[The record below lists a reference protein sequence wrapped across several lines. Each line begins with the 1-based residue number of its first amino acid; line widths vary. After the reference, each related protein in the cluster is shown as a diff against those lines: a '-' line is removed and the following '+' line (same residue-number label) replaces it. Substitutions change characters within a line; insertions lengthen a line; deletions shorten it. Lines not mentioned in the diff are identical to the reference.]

1 MKTQTDLRRPLYSFW
16 ISMIFVMVLSLLPAS
31 LQAQAPRSFSYQAV
45 ARNADGSIM
54 KDTKMDVRLTI
65 LQDSRDGKAVWT
77 ETQTVTTNAFGLF
90 SVVAGSK
97 TPLDLDWSAGPY
109 YLKVET
115 DLQDGAG
122 WKDMGTV
129 QILSVPYALQARSVG
144 SLDQLKVQGNDLQTD
159 SALFVVKRKD
169 GQTVFAV
176 YNDSIR
182 MYVNA
187 SPTGKNPRGGF
198 AIGGFGMNKGNEQ
211 DLMYISP
218 DSVRIYTRQPKTKN
232 PRGGFAIGSFGFNKG
247 AVANFMVLTPK
258 NYFIGHESGKFTSGL
273 YNSFIGY
280 QAGRSNTLGTSNS
293 FIGYLSGYSNTTGSY
308 NVFMGNNSGY
318 SNINGLNNVCIG
330 NNSGYKN
337 TGDYNTFLG
346 YYSGYSLLNSQN
358 NVYIGYQAGRYATKG
373 NYNVV
378 MGSGAGYYNNG
389 YYNVFIGYESGYNN
403 VSGADNRYSKYNTF
417 IGYQSGRG
425 NTTGWQ
431 NLAIGYMAGLNNQTA
446 TNQFFI
452 GNNAGQ
458 NLTKGYGNTFLGHY
472 AGQLSTDCSNNTFL
486 GYFTGRN
493 NTTGTDNVYV
503 GYASGSKSPGNMNI
517 MIGSKAGQNN
527 TGSGNIFLGYAAGFN
542 ETGSNKLYID
552 NSSTSTPLIWGD
564 FVNNDVKING
574 DLTVTGTITGT
585 LASSS
590 DIRLKKD
597 ITAFTGALEKIG
609 KIRAVEYYWDL
620 DDHSNLVSDPSLQL
634 GVIAQEL
641 QPVLPELVKKGPD
654 GYLSVDYIKMTVV
667 LLEAIKEQQKIIESQ
682 GREIDQLKNEKNKIA
697 ELEKTVKELREMMTG
712 VAARR

>member
-1 MKTQTDLRRPLYSFW
+1 MKTQTDFRRTLYSFW

-45 ARNADGSIM
+45 ARNADGSVM
-54 KDTKMDVRLTI
+54 KDTEMDVRLTI
-65 LQDSRDGKAVWT
+65 LQNTRDGEAVWT

-97 TPLDLDWSAGPY
+97 TPLDLDWNAGPY

-144 SLDQLKVQGNDLQTD
+144 SLNQLKVQGNDLQTD

-187 SPTGKNPRGGF
+187 STSGKNPRGGF
-198 AIGGFGMNKGNEQ
+198 AIGGFGMTKGNEQ
-211 DLMYISP
+211 DLMFVSP
-218 DSVRIYTRQPKTKN
+218 DSVRIYTRQQNTKN
-232 PRGGFAIGSFGFNKG
+232 PRGGFAIGGFGMTKG
-247 AVANFMVLTPK
+247 SVENYLELTPK
-258 NYFIGHESGKFTSGL
+258 NFFIGHESGKFNSGD
-273 YNSFIGY
+273 YNLFIGY
-280 QAGRSNTLGTSNS
+280 QAGRSNTTGTNNS
-293 FIGYLSGYSNTTGSY
+293 FIGFQSGYRNTIGSY
-308 NVFMGNNSGY
+308 NVFMGNRSGY
-318 SNINGLNNVCIG
+318 N
-330 NNSGYKN
+330 
-337 TGDYNTFLG
+337 
-346 YYSGYSLLNSQN
+346 
-358 NVYIGYQAGRYATKG
+358 
-373 NYNVV
+373 
-378 MGSGAGYYNNG
+378 NNG
-389 YYNVFIGYESGYNN
+389 HYNIFIGYESGYNN
-403 VSGADNRYSKYNTF
+403 TGGKDPRYSKYNTF

-431 NLAIGYMAGLNNQTA
+431 NLAIGYMAGLNNHTA

-458 NLTKGYGNTFLGHY
+458 NLTNGYGNTFLGHLS
-472 AGQLSTDCSNNTFL
+472 GQMSTNCSNNTFL

-493 NTTGTDNVYV
+493 NTTGSDNVYV
-503 GYASGSKSPGNMNI
+503 GYGSGSHTSGNQNTML
-517 MIGSKAGQNN
+517 GSKAGQNN
-527 TGSGNIFLGYAAGFN
+527 TGSGNVFLGYAAGFN

-564 FVNNDVKING
+564 FVNNNVKING
-574 DLTVTGTITGT
+574 NLTVTGTITGT
-585 LASSS
+585 LAGSS

-609 KIRAVEYYWDL
+609 KIRAVKYYWDL
-620 DDHSNLVSDPSLQL
+620 ENHSNLVSDPSLQL

-641 QPVLPELVKKGPD
+641 LPVLPELVKKGPD

-667 LLEAIKEQQKIIESQ
+667 LLEAIKEQQKIIETQ
-682 GREIDQLKNEKNKIA
+682 GREIDQLKNEKNRIA